1 MGSIIGCANNICFQK
16 STKRTSIDILN
27 LNNLENLYIVNSTGK
42 NEQTKP
48 ALLVKEK
55 EIDEIKPI
63 NNEKEYKEKEE
74 EKEEE
79 EKEKEDE
86 KENVEKEEKVSS
98 YSSESKSE
106 EENNIKENGKVLSKK
121 EKNGNKKEMEN
132 GKDSLSF
139 YNIYEKNIDKIKLIQ
154 RKYREHKE
162 TIKNKNTKKIIKE
175 NKKKEFNLSRDTTIN
190 NIKLSLSSKNIK
202 GDNKIQKIGG
212 KNETEEIISIGDSY
226 IYHKKS
232 SKVVNNTK
240 NMDFLKNSM
249 ILSNNKTNLFKMHP
263 EIKNYFNLLDDF
275 GQKLSLIKP
284 SNNISKKFKLTHISL
299 SKNKRGLLSK
309 KTKDNIKGNFI
320 QKNEKVI
327 RYQGGF
333 LKKTRKKNGF
343 GIITWSDN
351 SKLKGIFE
359 SNELNGICR
368 FYNYKYKSTF
378 IGEYLNNQP
387 KGFGVYSVKSFSLQG
402 YWESDNLNGI
412 AIEVWEDG
420 TYFQGEYKD
429 NKKNGVG
436 LYRWPDGT
444 IYQGE
449 FRDGQMNG
457 QGIIL
462 YSNDCIFSG
471 EIENGYMNGFGN
483 FSWGNGSMYIGYYS
497 QDIKNGFGIYIWDEK
512 NFVCYIGFWEMGKQQ
527 GIGAKVN
534 GNKIKYSI
542 WNKGKISVTLKGLYE
557 IDKYLTGTQKGY
569 YQYFTP
575 AYISKLKL
583 TNFFNL
589 NEK

>member
-1 MGSIIGCANNICFQK
+1 MGSIVGCANNICFQK

-27 LNNLENLYIVNSTGK
+27 LNNLDNLYTVNSTGK

-48 ALLVKEK
+48 ALLEQEK
-55 EIDEIKPI
+55 EINEIKPI

-74 EKEEE
+74 E
-79 EKEKEDE
+79 EKEDE
-86 KENVEKEEKVSS
+86 NEKNEEEENNSS
-98 YSSESKSE
+98 YSSENISGE
-106 EENNIKENGKVLSKK
+106 EKNKKENGTKIEK
-121 EKNGNKKEMEN
+121 E
-132 GKDSLSF
+132 L
-139 YNIYEKNIDKIKLIQ
+139 YEKNIDKIKLIQ
-154 RKYREHKE
+154 RKYRKHRDI
-162 TIKNKNTKKIIKE
+162 IKKKNIKE
-175 NKKKEFNLSRDTTIN
+175 NKKNNQFLTRSITIN
-190 NIKLSLSSKNIK
+190 NVKVSLSAKNLK
-202 GDNKIQKIGG
+202 GNEKIQKNGG
-212 KNETEEIISIGDSY
+212 KSDIEEIVSIDQSY
-226 IYHKKS
+226 ILHKKS
-232 SKVVNNTK
+232 SKQMDNIGSA
-240 NMDFLKNSM
+240 DFLKNSM
-249 ILSNNKTNLFKMHP
+249 VFAGNKTNLFKMNP

-275 GQKLSLIKP
+275 GQKLSLIMP
-284 SNNISKKFKLTHISL
+284 SNNINKNFKLTQISI
-299 SKNKRGLLSK
+299 SKNKRNFLSK

-320 QKNEKVI
+320 QKNENVI

-333 LKKTRKKNGF
+333 LKKTKKKNGF

-351 SKLKGIFE
+351 SQLKGIFE

-378 IGEYLNNQP
+378 IGEYLKNQP
-387 KGFGVYSVKSFSLQG
+387 KGFGVYSLKSFSLQG

-429 NKKNGVG
+429 NKKNGIG

-457 QGIIL
+457 KGIIL

-497 QDIKNGFGIYIWDEK
+497 QDIKNGFGIYIWDQK
-512 NFVCYIGFWEMGKQQ
+512 NFLCYIGFWEMGKQQ
-527 GIGAKVN
+527 GIGAKIN
-534 GNKIKYSI
+534 GNKIKYCI
-542 WNKGKISVTLKGLYE
+542 WNKGKISVTLKGFYE
-557 IDKYLTGTQKGY
+557 IDKYLSGIQKGY
-569 YQYFTP
+569 YQFFTP
-575 AYISKLKL
+575 SYISKLKMN
-583 TNFFNL
+583 NFYNF